1 MIIDIRTI
9 PAGHSVL
16 SQKCGLD
23 AFKVDLP
30 ALVHEVACQAE
41 IDRNGSMLY
50 VHLRFEGT
58 FDLECSRCL
67 THFPWTVAGEIRT
80 IVRERQGATAD
91 DDVADFFYDSQKLSV
106 DMGPALYEEIMTS
119 IPLKPLCT
127 PECSG
132 IAIRTTGP
140 EKGAAIDPRWEALK
154 KLKSK

>member
-23 AFKVDLP
+23 AFKADLP
-30 ALVHEVACQAE
+30 ALVREVACRAE
-41 IDRNGSMLY
+41 IDRNGSMLH
-50 VHLRFEGT
+50 VHLRFEAT

-67 THFPWTVAGEIRT
+67 THFPWTAVGEIQT
-80 IVRERQGATAD
+80 IIRERQGVAAD
-91 DDVADFFYDSQKLSV
+91 NVVADLFYDSQSLSV

-119 IPLKPLCT
+119 LPLKPLCT
-127 PECSG
+127 PECRG
-132 IAIRTTGP
+132 IEIRTVS
-140 EKGAAIDPRWEALK
+140 EKSAAIDPRWEALK

>member
-16 SQKCGLD
+16 SQQCGLD
-23 AFKVDLP
+23 AFKADLP
-30 ALVHEVACQAE
+30 PLVREVACRAE
-41 IDRNGSMLY
+41 IDRNGSMLH

-67 THFPWTVAGEIRT
+67 THFPWTAVGEIQT
-80 IVRERQGATAD
+80 IIRERQGVAAD
-91 DDVADFFYDSQKLSV
+91 NVVADLFYDSQSLSV

-119 IPLKPLCT
+119 LPLKPLCT
-127 PECSG
+127 PECRG
-132 IAIRTTGP
+132 IEIRSVS
-140 EKGAAIDPRWEALK
+140 EKSATIDPRWEALK